1 MILPRSSR
9 LFGLLFVTSLFLGSC
24 AAEVEDNPSTS
35 PIAAVSPTGTHTA
48 SVTPTELAPTYTQTP
63 SSSPSPI
70 NTPIPSS
77 TPTEIKTATETPGPA
92 GQYTITVHNP
102 YQWDAHIFVDNLY
115 LMTIRP
121 DESGTYEGIQAG
133 SHTFHYCQAKQML
146 NCAPPVSINISAD
159 TELEMG
165 ELAAS
170 QPTPANVATVV
181 VPSPSVPTPGFVFQ
195 TINTIK
201 VNNLYPWRIYIFLD
215 DELFLSI
222 PAKRYLTFRGLLS
235 GKYTF
240 VHCHDKKMKYCFTTR
255 EKIIEGDIE
264 WYVSP

>member
-1 MILPRSSR
+1 MILPRSGR
-9 LFGLLFVTSLFLGSC
+9 LFGLLFVTSLFIGSC
-24 AAEVEDNPSTS
+24 AAKVGGNPSTS
-35 PIAAVSPTGTHTA
+35 PLAVVSPTETYPA
-48 SVTPTELAPTYTQTP
+48 SVTPTELTPTYTQTP

-70 NTPIPSS
+70 STPIPSS
-77 TPTEIKTATETPGPA
+77 TPTEISTATETPLPA

-121 DESGTYEGIQAG
+121 DESDSYEGFQAG

-146 NCAPPVSINISAD
+146 SCTPLVSININAD

-170 QPTPANVATVV
+170 QPTPTNIATIV
-181 VPSPSVPTPGFVFQ
+181 VPSPSVPTLGFVFQ
-195 TINTIK
+195 TTNTIK

-255 EKIIEGDIE
+255 EIIIEGDTE